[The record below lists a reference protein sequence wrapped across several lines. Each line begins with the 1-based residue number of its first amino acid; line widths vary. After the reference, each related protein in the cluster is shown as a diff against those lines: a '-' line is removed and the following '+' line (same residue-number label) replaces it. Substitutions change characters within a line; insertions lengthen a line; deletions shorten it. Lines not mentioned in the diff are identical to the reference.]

1 MNASQSVCLVISSP
15 LTSAD
20 RYSNWCLKILLSQA
34 KGVKIRFSMSSGDI
48 MNKTAAADVVI
59 FGGGIAGLWLLNRL
73 RQSGISVLLF
83 ESGSL
88 GGGQTHKSQGII
100 HGGMKYALQGI
111 ITKEAKEM
119 ADMPAHWKQC
129 LSGKGEIDLSGV
141 PILSSQHY
149 LWSPYKFTSKLTG
162 FLASAALTS
171 KVEPL
176 HKERYPTVFQ
186 HPDFKGEVFSL
197 DELVIDVPILV
208 RELVKANQDA
218 IFKIEPVCDEGFK
231 FDEQGFLQSARV
243 YISGKSVEVKAQ
255 QFIFAAGAGNEVF
268 LKKIKNNELAMQRRP
283 LHMALIKVPF
293 DYQLYEHCLGLGSRP
308 RITVTTHQAQDG
320 STIWYLG
327 GSIAEEGVKR
337 DAQTQI
343 KKVKEEL
350 NNLFP
355 WLDFSLAKFAAFTI
369 DRAEPLQK
377 NGFKPESSFAKAIKN
392 MIIAWPVKLALAP
405 KLAEDIMQH
414 LQAMKISP
422 RFFDTRELRSWPMP
436 PLAKPIWEDAF
447 CKNV

>member
-1 MNASQSVCLVISSP
+1 
-15 LTSAD
+15 
-20 RYSNWCLKILLSQA
+20 
-34 KGVKIRFSMSSGDI
+34 

-88 GGGQTHKSQGII
+88 GGGQTHKAQGII
-100 HGGMKYALQGI
+100 HGGMKYALQGV

-119 ADMPAHWKQC
+119 VDMPAHWKQC
-129 LSGKGEIDLSGV
+129 LSGKGEIDLSSV

-149 LWSPYKFTSKLTG
+149 LWAPHKFTSKFTG
-162 FLASAALTS
+162 FLASATLTS

-186 HPDFKGEVFSL
+186 HPNFKGEVFSL
-197 DELVIDVPILV
+197 DELVIDVPALV

-218 IFKIEPVCDEGFK
+218 IFKIEPLCDEGFK
-231 FDEQGFLQSARV
+231 FDDQGYLHSARV
-243 YISGKSVEVKAQ
+243 YLSGKSVEVMAQ
-255 QFIFAAGAGNEVF
+255 QFIFTAGAGNEMF
-268 LKKIKNNELAMQRRP
+268 IKNIKNNEVAMQRRP
-283 LHMALIKVPF
+283 LHMVLIKVPF
-293 DYQLYEHCLGLGSRP
+293 DYQLYGHCLGFGSRP
-308 RITVTTHQAQDG
+308 RVTITTHHAQDG

-327 GSIAEEGVKR
+327 GLIAEEGVKR

-343 KKVKEEL
+343 QATKDELKE
-350 NNLFP
+350 LFP
-355 WLDFSLAKFAAFTI
+355 WLDFSHAKFATLMI

-377 NGFKPESSFAKAIKN
+377 SGFKPDTSFTKAIKN
-392 MIIAWPVKLALAP
+392 RVVAWPTKLALAP
-405 KLAEDIMQH
+405 KLANDIMQYLH
-414 LQAMKISP
+414 AAHITPQ
-422 RFFDTRELRSWPMP
+422 FFDTRELRSWPMP

-447 CKNV
+447 CKNVS